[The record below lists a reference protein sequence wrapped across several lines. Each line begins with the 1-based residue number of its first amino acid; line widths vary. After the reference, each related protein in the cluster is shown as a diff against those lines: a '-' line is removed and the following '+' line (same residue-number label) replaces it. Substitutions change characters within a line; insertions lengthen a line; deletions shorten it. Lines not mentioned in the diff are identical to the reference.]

1 MKNLINI
8 AVVQLGTSNNLLRK
22 PDRLLRC
29 SAYSPYASAPQ
40 IRCGPLATVIRS
52 SQILKISTRRLLLI
66 FKEKLANAAFFTG
79 LTHCA

>member
-1 MKNLINI
+1 MPC
-8 AVVQLGTSNNLLRK
+8 VVQGRAPVVIASQLAGGAYKGTSNNLLRK

-52 SQILKISTRRLLLI
+52 SHKTYPSID
-66 FKEKLANAAFFTG
+66 EAFE
-79 LTHCA
+79 AKKAQ